1 VLGPFGGAGG
11 SGCASVSVSPDAF
24 EGAFDDRCDPQA
36 GESSPEA
43 AFDPPCVRDK
53 KRPGH
58 RDGELRRNLPVDH
71 YRVRFDFF
79 MVNDPAYVEEVMLR
93 DTSIWTI
100 EKGNASTVC

>member
-1 VLGPFGGAGG
+1 MRIRIRIARCFRRSFWWPLWSPGGRVVAGG
-11 SGCASVSVSPDAF
+11 SL
-24 EGAFDDRCDPQA
+24 R
-36 GESSPEA
+36 
-43 AFDPPCVRDK
+43 PPCVRDK

-100 EKGNASTVC
+100 EKGNASTVCW